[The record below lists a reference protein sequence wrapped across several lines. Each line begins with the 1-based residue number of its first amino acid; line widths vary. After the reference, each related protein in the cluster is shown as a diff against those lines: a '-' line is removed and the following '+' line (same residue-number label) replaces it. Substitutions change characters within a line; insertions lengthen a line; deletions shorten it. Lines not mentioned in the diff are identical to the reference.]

1 MMCGKMLCKW
11 VLSYIMCNACGK
23 LFIKGKNSS
32 ICLKVNLHSQDYVKT
47 MLIEFSLPSTCY
59 VWFAWEG
66 VILVI
71 AMYLPIMKLGQLLR
85 IEQLV

>member
-1 MMCGKMLCKW
+1 MMWTNVVQVGFLLYNVRCMWKVVC
-11 VLSYIMCNACGK
+11 
-23 LFIKGKNSS
+23 KGKNSS
-32 ICLKVNLHSQDYVKT
+32 ICLKANLHSQDYVRT

-66 VILVI
+66 AILVI
-71 AMYLPIMKLGQLLR
+71 AMCLPTMKLGQLLR